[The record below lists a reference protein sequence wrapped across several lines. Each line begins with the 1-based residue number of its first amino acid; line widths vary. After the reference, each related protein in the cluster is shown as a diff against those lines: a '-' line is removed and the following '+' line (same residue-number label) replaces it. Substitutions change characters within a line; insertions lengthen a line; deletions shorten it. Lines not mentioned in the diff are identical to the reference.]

1 MDLNLTILLNIL
13 NTLKIDHWQ
22 TRSYAEHKALA
33 TAYEKLDELFDTFVE
48 HYYGIYQFPSIP
60 TKYQLSMSS
69 YKDNLIPKYNEIKSE
84 TIVYLK
90 NISKDSGDLK
100 NICDEIEGEFNHLIY
115 RLNQK

>member
-1 MDLNLTILLNIL
+1 MNLSLTAILTVL

-48 HYYGIYQFPSIP
+48 HYYGADQFPNTP
-60 TKYQLSMSS
+60 TQYKLSLES
-69 YKDNLIPKYNEIKSE
+69 YKDELIAKYKNMGKD
-84 TIVYLK
+84 IVSYLRS
-90 NISKDSGDLK
+90 ISQDSGDLK

-115 RLNQK
+115 RLNQR